1 MDKTYNLFKK
11 FLPLIIGVAF
21 VGFAFSL
28 LTLLYYYNDST
39 VSVNFKNVMPILT
52 IFVVIGA
59 IALAVYFSLQVKD
72 LHISKIK
79 KNFAFSKFASSLTAA
94 LGAALFFFDFF
105 RFVQTPTTSSPLR
118 ILRMLVFI
126 PFIAHFI
133 LGMLPSKFKRKK
145 LSLPKWLKP
154 LTSICAIAWSI
165 FGLLMI
171 YFWAGL
177 PTTNMF
183 RLIHTFYYIL
193 LIVFFMFEAKFE
205 LFTPMPR
212 AFVMSSTLL
221 FVYSFILTGSITLAK
236 VLGGIPGV
244 KISDFEL
251 FLTFSIGIYALSR
264 MIAVQQ
270 TLKYVMNKNSGSRHR
285 HHHHHH
291 SSSNAE
297 VAAPAT
303 SDTSDAETKNN

>member
-11 FLPLIIGVAF
+11 FLPLIIGIAF
-21 VGFAFSL
+21 VGLAFSL
-28 LTLLYYYNDST
+28 LTLIYYYNDST
-39 VSVNFKNVMPILT
+39 ISVDFKNVIPI
-52 IFVVIGA
+52 FSVIVLFGA
-59 IALAVYFSLQVKD
+59 IALSVYFSLQIKD
-72 LHISKIK
+72 LHIAKIK

-94 LGAALFFFDFF
+94 LAAALFFFDFF

-118 ILRMLVFI
+118 ILRMLVFV

-133 LGMLPSKFKRKK
+133 LGMMPSKIKRKK

-154 LTSICAIAWSI
+154 TTSICAISWSI

-177 PTTNMF
+177 PTANMF
-183 RLIHTFYYIL
+183 RIIHTFYYIL

-221 FVYSFILTGSITLAK
+221 FVYSFILTGSITIAK

-264 MIAVQQ
+264 MISVQQ
-270 TLKYVMNKNSGSRHR
+270 TLKYVMNKNSGSRH
-285 HHHHHH
+285 HHHHH
-291 SSSNAE
+291 SSSDEEATAHAVE
-297 VAAPAT
+297 AT
-303 SDTSDAETKNN
+303 SNTEAKND